1 MLLGKIDNLEIDF
14 VAENSDGLV
23 YYPPLYYLLEKP
35 EITKINDKPTVEFF
49 REELYTVHDTI
60 DRDRQAVPLILPLV
74 EQLVEHSIE
83 IYGEQ
88 IAKEFEMFKIKNRLT
103 DDLPSFE
110 VCYFCIYR
118 HCEL

>member
-1 MLLGKIDNLEIDF
+1 MVGLWHNWC
-14 VAENSDGLV
+14 LV
-23 YYPPLYYLLEKP
+23 YYRPLYYLLEKP

-49 REELYTVHDTI
+49 REELYTVHNTI

-88 IAKEFEMFKIKNRLT
+88 IAKEFEIFKEEIGY
-103 DDLPSFE
+103 E
-110 VCYFCIYR
+110 
-118 HCEL
+118 ELCREQEEEKRAHFSRKQPKVW